1 MTAETKAPKPK
12 RFAQAA
18 HLLEIFRYEKEKYKH
33 SSRMIL
39 PAILLFFYLGFA
51 YSMAPQYVLDSF
63 SICSLVVFLLM
74 LAMGVMYED
83 ISFPMIDQTVFIK
96 TEKKEL
102 LFAGRCLLVTYISLE
117 IAAVS
122 ALYPFLCD
130 LVNQKGLFMRHLTAA
145 DIISAF
151 FLFWLIGVSG
161 GITGLF
167 ANRRIFQKRETALIL
182 SVLMGLVIVLKGAVG
197 EKFAAVRL
205 VTWILPP
212 VYDLSVN
219 YCAEEYFHLS
229 GLWIYFLWM
238 AAYTMLEAWLYVKIM
253 VRKKFE

>member
-1 MTAETKAPKPK
+1 MTAETNAPGSK
-12 RFAQAA
+12 RFARAA
-18 HLLEIFRYEKEKYKH
+18 HLLEIFRYEREKYKH

-83 ISFPMIDQTVFIK
+83 IIFPMIDQTVFIK
-96 TEKKEL
+96 TEEKGL
-102 LFAGRCLLVTYISLE
+102 LFGGRCLRVAYISLE
-117 IAAVS
+117 TAAVS
-122 ALYPFLCD
+122 AVYPFLCD
-130 LVNQKGLFMRHLTAA
+130 LVNKKGLFMRPLTAA

-151 FLFWLIGVSG
+151 FLFWIIGISG

-167 ANRRIFQKRETALIL
+167 ANRRIFHKRETALIL
-182 SVLMGLVIVLKGAVG
+182 SVLMGLIIVLKGAVG

-205 VTWILPP
+205 VTWVLPP

-219 YCAEEYFHLS
+219 YCAEEYFHFS
-229 GLWIYFLWM
+229 RLWIYFFWM
-238 AAYTMLEAWLYVKIM
+238 AAYTVLETWIYIKIM

>member
-1 MTAETKAPKPK
+1 MTAETKAPHPK
-12 RFAQAA
+12 HFARAA
-18 HLLEIFRYEKEKYKH
+18 HLMEIFRYEKEKYKR

-39 PAILLFFYLGFA
+39 PAVLLFFYLGFA

-74 LAMGVMYED
+74 LSAGVMYED
-83 ISFPMIDQTVFIK
+83 ICFPMIDQTIFIK

-102 LFAGRCLLVTYISLE
+102 LFAGRCLLIAYISLGA
-117 IAAVS
+117 AAVS
-122 ALYPFLCD
+122 VLYPLLCD
-130 LVNQKGLFMRHLTAA
+130 LANKKGLFMRPLTAA

-151 FLFWLIGVSG
+151 FLFWITGVSG

-167 ANRRIFQKRETALIL
+167 ANRRIFRKRETALIL
-182 SVLMGLVIVLKGAVG
+182 SVLLGLLIILKGAVG

-205 VTWILPP
+205 ITWILPP

-219 YCAEEYFHLS
+219 YSAEEYFHFS

-238 AAYTMLEAWLYVKIM
+238 AAYTVLEAWLYIRIM
-253 VRKKFE
+253 AWKKFE

>member
-1 MTAETKAPKPK
+1 MTAKKNITNPR
-12 RFAQAA
+12 RFARAS
-18 HLLEIFRYEKEKYKH
+18 HLLEIFRYEREKYKH

-74 LAMGVMYED
+74 LAMGIMYED

-102 LFAGRCLLVTYISLE
+102 LFAGRCLLVAYVSLE
-117 IAAVS
+117 TAAVS
-122 ALYPFLCD
+122 TLYPLLCD
-130 LVNQKGLFMRHLTAA
+130 LVNKKGLFMRHLTAV
-145 DIISAF
+145 DIVSAF
-151 FLFWLIGVSG
+151 FLFWLIGLSG

-182 SVLMGLVIVLKGAVG
+182 SVLTGLIIVLKGAVG

-219 YCAEEYFHLS
+219 YCAEEYFDIS
-229 GLWIYFLWM
+229 RLWIYFLWM
-238 AAYTMLEAWLYVKIM
+238 AAYIVLEIWIYIKIM
-253 VRKKFE
+253 VWKKFE